1 MILDDIC
8 ATKKEEVLQ
17 RKQAM
22 PQNELEEVA
31 ARIRPARDFRA
42 NLRLEGISLIAEIK
56 RRSPSKGM
64 LMENLDAVELAS
76 VYEASGARA
85 ISVLTDE
92 PYFRGTLEDLVAVH
106 QTVALPCLRKD
117 FIIDEYQIFEARAHS
132 ADAILLIVR
141 ILSDAQLHDYLT
153 TAHALG
159 MAALVETH
167 TAEEVARALKAGAH
181 IIGVNNR
188 NLATFEVDIHTTMDL
203 RKQVP
208 GGIVLVSE
216 SGIHTRDHVRM
227 LEDGGVDAI
236 LVGEALVKSND
247 IAATI
252 RELLSNVES

>member
-22 PQNELEEVA
+22 PQKELEEVA

-92 PYFRGTLEDLVAVH
+92 PYFRGTLEDLVTVH

-132 ADAILLIVR
+132 ADAILLIVQ
-141 ILSDAQLHDYLT
+141 IVMQLRVRQYPDN
-153 TAHALG
+153 
-159 MAALVETH
+159 
-167 TAEEVARALKAGAH
+167 EENGVGA
-181 IIGVNNR
+181 
-188 NLATFEVDIHTTMDL
+188 
-203 RKQVP
+203 
-208 GGIVLVSE
+208 
-216 SGIHTRDHVRM
+216 
-227 LEDGGVDAI
+227 
-236 LVGEALVKSND
+236 
-247 IAATI
+247 
-252 RELLSNVES
+252 